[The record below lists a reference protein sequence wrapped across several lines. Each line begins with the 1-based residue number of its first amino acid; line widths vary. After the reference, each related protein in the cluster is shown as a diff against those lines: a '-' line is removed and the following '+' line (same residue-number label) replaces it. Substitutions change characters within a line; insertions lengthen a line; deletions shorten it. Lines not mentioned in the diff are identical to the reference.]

1 MNSEIEL
8 RHLRYF
14 VAVAEELHFGRAAER
29 LHLAQPPLSQQIR
42 KLEGMLGYPL
52 FDRTSRSVSLTAA
65 GQVFLERAQ
74 RTLRNVHRDIEETQS
89 VGRGEVGSLHI
100 GFVGSAMLTV
110 LPAIFRQYREA
121 YPSVRLHLHESFTA
135 KVIEGLQNGTLDA
148 GLLRDGDPV
157 DGLIATT
164 LYSEPFVAVL
174 PAHHPRAKQKTIS
187 ASALRDEPFVYYPRS
202 AASRA
207 YEKPLTLCEEHG
219 FRPQIVQEAHNW
231 LTILR
236 LIGPG
241 WESPLRPPA
250 CASLHRRRLF
260 AFPSSPESMD
270 RSCSVR
276 SSWPASPASRAPSSS
291 ALRISLS
298 QRRGLQQFQI
308 DYWRRREA
316 VSHASID
323 RAKLNLPV
331 LGEQCVLALHPA

>member
-1 MNSEIEL
+1 MYSDVEL

-42 KLEGMLGYPL
+42 KLEGILGYPL

-74 RTLRNVHRDIEETQS
+74 RTLRNVQRDIEETQS
-89 VGRGEVGSLHI
+89 IGRGEVGSLHI

-110 LPAIFRQYREA
+110 LPAIFRHYREA

-157 DGLIATT
+157 EGLVATT

-174 PAHHPRAKQKTIS
+174 PARHPGAKQKSIS
-187 ASALRDEPFVYYPRS
+187 AAALRDEPFVYYPRS
-202 AASRA
+202 AGSRA
-207 YEKPLTLCEEHG
+207 YDKPLTLCEEQG

-236 LIGPG
+236 LIGAG
-241 WESPLRPPA
+241 LGVTIAPA
-250 CASLHRRRLF
+250 CVRLI
-260 AFPSSPESMD
+260 ASPEVVCLPILEGRPGAGKRGAGKPGTSQTGS
-270 RSCSVR
+270 RLLSTIELACFTSESRPIVQR
-276 SSWPASPASRAPSSS
+276 FAQIAVATAHAAAAS
-291 ALRISLS
+291 
-298 QRRGLQQFQI
+298 
-308 DYWRRREA
+308 D
-316 VSHASID
+316 
-323 RAKLNLPV
+323 
-331 LGEQCVLALHPA
+331 